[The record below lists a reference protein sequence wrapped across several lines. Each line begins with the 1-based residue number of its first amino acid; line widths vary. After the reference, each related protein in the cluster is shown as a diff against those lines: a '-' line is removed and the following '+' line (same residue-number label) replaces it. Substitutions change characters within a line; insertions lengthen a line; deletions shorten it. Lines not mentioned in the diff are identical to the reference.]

1 MCHVWGVG
9 TAFPKAKVFFEKVS
23 GTHGRGYQ
31 SLCNPATSFPA
42 GGVLSRKH
50 VQHLGPIPNCQEV
63 SGKHLSLAASAT
75 IYIIPI
81 CPHKEGHDLHSSP
94 GAIWYAFYGSHNVLH
109 FCGVRGKGTCIA

>member
-9 TAFPKAKVFFEKVS
+9 TAFPKTKAFFEKVP

-63 SGKHLSLAASAT
+63 SGKQISKAASAT
-75 IYIIPI
+75 IHKNPI
-81 CPHKEGHDLHSSP
+81 YPQK
-94 GAIWYAFYGSHNVLH
+94 
-109 FCGVRGKGTCIA
+109 